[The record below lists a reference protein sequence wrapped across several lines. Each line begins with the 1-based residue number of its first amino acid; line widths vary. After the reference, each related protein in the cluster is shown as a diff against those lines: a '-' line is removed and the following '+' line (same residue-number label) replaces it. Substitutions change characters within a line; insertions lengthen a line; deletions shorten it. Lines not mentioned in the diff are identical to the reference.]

1 MPRWGRWRILLATNS
16 PPEAAAFIGSIA
28 STLAN
33 HVQAEVFFLASSF
46 PAGGQRLCVF
56 HPVARPRGLILYL
69 HPFAE
74 EMNKSRR
81 MAAMQA
87 RAMAKAGFAVLQIDL
102 LGCGD
107 SSGDFGDATWDAW
120 LDDVALG
127 LQYLQNR
134 ALDQVDPNNHPLSDL
149 PVWLWG
155 LRAGCLLA
163 VDAARRMNLPCNF
176 LFWQP
181 PASGKALLQQ
191 FLRLK
196 IAGDLASGQS
206 KGVMDGMRKQLAGGG
221 AVEIAGY
228 FLSSGLANGLER
240 SVLEPAADAAP
251 ANRVEWIEL
260 STREEATLTPVAVK
274 TIAQWQSSRFAV
286 RSRVVNGP
294 AFWQTTEIEDA
305 PDLINATLQALTG
318 EGASAP

>member
-1 MPRWGRWRILLATNS
+1 M
-16 PPEAAAFIGSIA
+16 
-28 STLAN
+28 
-33 HVQAEVFFLASSF
+33 QAEVFFLPSSF

-56 HPVARPRGLILYL
+56 HPAPRPRGLILYL

-127 LQYLQNR
+127 LQHLQTR
-134 ALDQVDPNNHPLSDL
+134 TAAQAEPPGQPLPGA

-163 VDAARRMNLPCNF
+163 ADAAKRMTQPVNF
-176 LFWQP
+176 LFWQA

-206 KGVMDGMRKQLAGGG
+206 KGVMDDMRRQLANGG

-228 FLSSGLANGLER
+228 WLGSGLASGLER
-240 SVLEPAADAAP
+240 GVLEPSAAAAVP
-251 ANRVEWIEL
+251 TSRVEWIEL
-260 STREEATLTPVAVK
+260 STRGEASLSPVAQK
-274 TIAQWQSSRFAV
+274 TIAQWQSGGFAV

-305 PDLINATLQALTG
+305 PDLISATLQALAG